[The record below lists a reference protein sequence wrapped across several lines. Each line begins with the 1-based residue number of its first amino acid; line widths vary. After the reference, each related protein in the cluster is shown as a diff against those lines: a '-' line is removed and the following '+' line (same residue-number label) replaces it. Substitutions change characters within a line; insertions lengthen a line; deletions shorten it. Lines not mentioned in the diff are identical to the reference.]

1 MIGEKKWRGKKI
13 LKEVI
18 KITSPWLYM
27 NYGIENIV
35 SGVNNENHYSIK
47 GFLKSNFYI
56 IKKTSNFTYLKK
68 SIFK

>member
-35 SGVNNENHYSIK
+35 SGASNENHYSIK

-56 IKKTSNFTYLKK
+56 TKKHPILL
-68 SIFK
+68 I